1 MQKRRKG
8 EKAERQRRWPTAA
21 HAQPATTQPATTQPA
36 TAQPATTQPATT
48 QPATTQPATA
58 QPATARPSPH
68 VTKKRAHTSKKTR
81 FFLSEK
87 TTR

>member
-21 HAQPATTQPATTQPA
+21 
-36 TAQPATTQPATT
+36 TAQPATT

>member
-21 HAQPATTQPATTQPA
+21 HA
-36 TAQPATTQPATT
+36 QPATT